1 MNPRNTNAP
10 EPTMKIAQCLAL
22 AALSSVLAGC
32 GFIAIHSAAP
42 KVASAIRT
50 EQALAADAL
59 FWETLHSGNYDDI
72 PKTTAAVTAAYLQN
86 PSDAKTAAHVGWLHI
101 WQLAERAR
109 LAEPSPTITDH
120 AVMARRYLQEAV
132 TLDPSDARYL
142 GFLGSAQLAE
152 GSIHQDEKLKRQ
164 GYYTLR
170 SAINAW
176 PEFNLFTAG
185 YVMSGQA
192 AASPRFKEGLEWQ
205 WKNIDECIGTKI
217 DRGNPDYSA
226 YMQHATT
233 QGPKRVCWNSWIAP
247 HNFEG
252 FFLNMGDMLVKSG
265 DWQTAQKIYANAKL
279 SPDYRSWKFAPVLEA
294 RIQNSQTNTLV
305 FSETYTTPAKV
316 GAVIMSQSAFSCAG
330 CHQR

>member
-1 MNPRNTNAP
+1 MKNAR
-10 EPTMKIAQCLAL
+10 CLAL
-22 AALSSVLAGC
+22 AALFFALSGC
-32 GFIAIHSAAP
+32 GFVAVHTAAP
-42 KVASAIRT
+42 KMASATRS

-72 PKTTAAVTAAYLQN
+72 AQATEAVTAAYLQDPN
-86 PSDAKTAAHVGWLHI
+86 DAVSAAHVGWLHV

-109 LAEPSPTITDH
+109 LAKPLPTITDH
-120 AVMARRYLQEAV
+120 AVLARRYFQEAV
-132 TLDPSDARYL
+132 ALDPSDARYL

-152 GSIHQDEKLKRQ
+152 ATVHQDEKLRRQ

-170 SAINAW
+170 SAIDAW

-192 AASPRFKEGLEWQ
+192 ADSPHFRQALEWQ
-205 WKNIDECIGTKI
+205 WKNLDECAGTKV
-217 DRGNPDYSA
+217 DRQNPGYTA
-226 YMQHATT
+226 YLAQATT
-233 QGPKRVCWNSWIAP
+233 QGRKRVCWNSWIAP

-252 FFLNMGDMLVKSG
+252 FFLNMGDMLVKAG

-279 SPDYRSWKFAPVLEA
+279 SPAYGSWKFAPVLEA
-294 RIQNSQTNTLV
+294 RIHNSQANV
-305 FSETYTTPAKV
+305 IAFSQPNAAPGKPGDMV
-316 GAVIMSQSAFSCAG
+316 MSQSAFSCVG